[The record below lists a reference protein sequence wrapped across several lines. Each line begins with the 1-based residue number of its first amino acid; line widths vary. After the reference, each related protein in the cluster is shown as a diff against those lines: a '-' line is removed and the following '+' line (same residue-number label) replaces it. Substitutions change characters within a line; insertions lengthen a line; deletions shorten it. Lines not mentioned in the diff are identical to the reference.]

1 MGAQLITFL
10 SDYGYA
16 DGYAGICHGVIA
28 RRCPTARV
36 IDISHAIP
44 PQDVRAGALVLADSL
59 PYMPPGVHLAIVDPD
74 VGAGSDSA
82 RVRAQRALAL
92 RTVEEDRLLVG
103 PDNGLL
109 MLAAE
114 RFGGVAQAVAIS
126 RSRERLEP
134 VSHTFHGRDIFAP
147 VAGALAAG
155 EPLAG
160 LGEELDAA
168 GLSRLELPRAHVL
181 EGVLTAHVLLADR
194 FGNLTLDA
202 SPAQIDLTGV
212 RLGESLAIEVAS
224 RTFAARYVSSFAEVP
239 AGELLLYED
248 SRRMAAIA
256 VNRGS
261 AAERLGA
268 ERDQELPVRTP

>member
-1 MGAQLITFL
+1 MGAPLVTFL

-82 RVRAQRALAL
+82 RVRAQHALAL
-92 RTVEEDRLLVG
+92 RTVEQDRLLVG

-114 RFGGVAQAVAIS
+114 RFGGVAQALEIS

-147 VAGALAAG
+147 VAGALAGG
-155 EPLAG
+155 EPLAS

-168 GLSRLELPRAHVL
+168 GLSPLELPMAHVL
-181 EGVLTAHVLLADR
+181 DGVLTAHVLRADH
-194 FGNLTLDA
+194 FGNLSLDA
-202 SPAQIDLTGV
+202 SPAQFEQAGLK
-212 RLGESLAIEVAS
+212 LGRTLAIEIAGH
-224 RTFAARYVSSFAEVP
+224 TFPARYVSSFADVA

-248 SRRMAAIA
+248 SRRMTAIA

-268 ERDQELPVRTP
+268 ERDQELLVRTP

>member
-1 MGAQLITFL
+1 MGAPLITFL

-28 RRCPTARV
+28 RRCPSARV
-36 IDISHAIP
+36 IDISHAVP
-44 PQDVRAGALVLADSL
+44 PQDVRTGALVLADSL

-74 VGAGSDSA
+74 VGAASDSTHA
-82 RVRAQRALAL
+82 RAQDALAL
-92 RTVEEDRLLVG
+92 RTVEQDRLLVG

-114 RFGGVAQAVAIS
+114 RFGGVAHAVSIG

-147 VAGALAAG
+147 VAAALAAG

-168 GLSRLELPRAHVL
+168 GLSPMELPRAHVL
-181 EGVLTAHVLLADR
+181 EGVLTAHVLRADR
-194 FGNLTLDA
+194 FGNLSLDA
-202 SPAQIDLTGV
+202 SPAQINQAGV
-212 RLGESLAIEVAS
+212 RLGESLAIELAG
-224 RTFAARYVSSFAEVP
+224 RTFTARYVPSFADVP

-268 ERDQELPVRTP
+268 ERDQELLVRRP